1 MIKTDHAKLRILQR
15 HFDERIIN
23 LVYKYGKVLPD
34 NKNRYVLNYEDIST
48 IEKNENLSI
57 TLKKQLEKSVPL
69 VCVFCDDELVTVFRQ
84 NKRINRRWN

>member
-34 NKNRYVLNYEDIST
+34 NKNRYVLNYADIST
-48 IEKNENLSI
+48 IEKKRKIKYNI
-57 TLKKQLEKSVPL
+57 KKAIRKIGTFSMRFL
-69 VCVFCDDELVTVFRQ
+69 
-84 NKRINRRWN
+84 